1 MMHQEPLFETIEKF
15 KSLDETVI
23 HFYHFMHYID
33 HIYNIGL
40 QI

>member
-1 MMHQEPLFETIEKF
+1 MMHQEPLFEAIEKF

-23 HFYHFMHYID
+23 HFYHYID